1 MGEVNLTPQQ
11 AIEALKA
18 SDAVTVTAE
27 MIAPCLR
34 MSPSVLR
41 KHVKDGEYHLSAVEV
56 CGDRVRFF
64 RKDFLQKIGEIP
76 PDPPER
82 TDLDVL
88 EEISTK
94 MDLILGAITTLM
106 NQDQR
111 HEFVETWADEKETAG
126 AGTPTE

>member
-1 MGEVNLTPQQ
+1 MG
-11 AIEALKA
+11 
-18 SDAVTVTAE
+18 TV
-27 MIAPCLR
+27 
-34 MSPSVLR
+34 PSV
-41 KHVKDGEYHLSAVEV
+41 
-56 CGDRVRFF
+56 
-64 RKDFLQKIGEIP
+64 
-76 PDPPER
+76 
-82 TDLDVL
+82 VL